1 MTYQI
6 LFFLKNLPLPKILL
20 IPTNSKIPNTP
31 FPVTPGGGG
40 GGKRRAAG
48 GRQRSGE
55 IIQKCPLSLADVA
68 ACGPPNCHVAADET
82 N

>member
-1 MTYQI
+1 MTHQI

-20 IPTNSKIPNTP
+20 TPTNSKIPNTP

-40 GGKRRAAG
+40 RRAAAAG

-68 ACGPPNCHVAADET
+68 ACGPPNCHVAADEA